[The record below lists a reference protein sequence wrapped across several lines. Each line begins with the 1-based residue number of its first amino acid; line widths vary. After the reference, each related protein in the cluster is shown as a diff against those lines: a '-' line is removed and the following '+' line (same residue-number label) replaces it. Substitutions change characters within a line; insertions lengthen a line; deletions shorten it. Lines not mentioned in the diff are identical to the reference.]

1 MQIRPIVAAVAI
13 AAGSL
18 LPLGVLASTSAGF
31 RPAGRSTQSL
41 VSAVRET
48 GTTVRLRCPDDARYA
63 GFYSSSQRTLAVC
76 VDDQEGQIW
85 SDDDRDTLRHEA
97 VHLVQD
103 CMGGLGD
110 NNLETTATVSRLMHV
125 ALNSGL
131 NLEQIEEVY
140 RAGGADDLTILLEWE
155 AFSLAALLNEGEVEA
170 MVRRACLAAV
180 SIGIV
185 AGTL

>member
-1 MQIRPIVAAVAI
+1 
-13 AAGSL
+13 
-18 LPLGVLASTSAGF
+18 
-31 RPAGRSTQSL
+31 
-41 VSAVRET
+41 
-48 GTTVRLRCPDDARYA
+48 
-63 GFYSSSQRTLAVC
+63 
-76 VDDQEGQIW
+76 
-85 SDDDRDTLRHEA
+85 
-97 VHLVQD
+97 
-103 CMGGLGD
+103 MGGLGD